1 MSIPPWQRWGEGN
14 KNGEKKDGKGE
25 HGRKVTEESVGEG
38 AEQEEAEGPTLV
50 SSRPLTRHLVPG
62 SGLSALHVPI
72 S

>member
-14 KNGEKKDGKGE
+14 KNGEKKDNEGE

-38 AEQEEAEGPTLV
+38 AGRGRRTNPSLLETTHKAFSTRQWAE
-50 SSRPLTRHLVPG
+50 RF
-62 SGLSALHVPI
+62 ACPI